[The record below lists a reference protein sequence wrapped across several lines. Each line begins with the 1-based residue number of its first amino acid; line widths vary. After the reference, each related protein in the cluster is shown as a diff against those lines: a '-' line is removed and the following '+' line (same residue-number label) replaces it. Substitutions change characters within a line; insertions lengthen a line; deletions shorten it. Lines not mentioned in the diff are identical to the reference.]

1 MHPLKRVFKL
11 VLKLVLKRGML
22 AAYSA
27 LALGAVANA
36 TAAELTLA
44 TWNIAWLRSAPLS
57 DADYAQ
63 CRALPQK
70 QRDQLDERDP
80 MRWICRSSE
89 HYVALAKV
97 GERIAADVIAL
108 QEVESVD
115 AIYRVFPRDR
125 YTAFVTGGPWIQRT
139 GFAVRKGRAEVIKFE
154 DYAALGA
161 PMFDHPRYGADLT
174 VRPPGGKV
182 VRLLAV
188 HLKSACHS
196 RPFTDETMGRYDKPG
211 NPPPCKILGDQVRPL
226 EEWIDARARE
236 GVDFVVMGDFNRRL
250 DSVVERTEQPRD
262 PQGRQVTLWK
272 EIDDGDPPGAR
283 LVRATAGHAQIRNCR
298 PGDRSITD
306 EERGMFIDHIIG
318 GATVGSRFVTGSLR
332 QHSIIEGKITKE
344 NRDFLRGLSD
354 HCPLTVRLRTP

>member
-1 MHPLKRVFKL
+1 MHALSRIL
-11 VLKLVLKRGML
+11 ERLLTRGL
-22 AAYSA
+22 ISIYSV
-27 LALGAVANA
+27 LALGAVTNA

-44 TWNIAWLRSAPLS
+44 TWNIAWLRGAPLS
-57 DADYAQ
+57 DADYAK
-63 CRALPQK
+63 CRAMPQK

-89 HYVALAKV
+89 HYVALAQV
-97 GERIAADVIAL
+97 AERINADIIAL

-125 YTAFVTGGPWIQRT
+125 YMAFVTGSPWIQRT
-139 GFAVRKGRAEVIKFE
+139 GFAVRKGRAEVVKFE

-161 PMFDHPRYGADLT
+161 PMPDYPRHGGDLT

-182 VRLLAV
+182 LRLLAV

-196 RPFTDETMGRYDKPG
+196 RPLTDETMGRYDKPG
-211 NPPPCKILGDQVRPL
+211 NSPPCKILGDQVRPL

-236 GVDFVVMGDFNRRL
+236 GVDFLVMGDFNRRL
-250 DSVVERTEQPRD
+250 DSAIERTEPARD

-283 LVRATAGHAQIRNCR
+283 LVRATAG
-298 PGDRSITD
+298 
-306 EERGMFIDHIIG
+306 
-318 GATVGSRFVTGSLR
+318 
-332 QHSIIEGKITKE
+332 
-344 NRDFLRGLSD
+344 
-354 HCPLTVRLRTP
+354 